1 MGLVLDHYAEPSHL
15 KLTLLIL
22 ADHCDAEGLCWPSYA
37 TVAARACCSRR
48 QAITNVQ
55 RLIDT
60 GFVEVVELGGR
71 RPNGRGGAN
80 VSNLFR
86 VNEHLL
92 ASLPRLT
99 ATVDKSA
106 EKVRRLHRR
115 GEVDFTST
123 GEVKRAS
130 PKPSVEPSQLTIRGV
145 DPVDSSSPA
154 LPSPPAGEKSG
165 SFRRL
170 SDVLE
175 NAPSVMGQRYHLPTT
190 DTNICS

>member
-22 ADHCDAEGLCWPSYA
+22 ADHCDADGLCWPSYA

-48 QAITNVQ
+48 QAITNIQ

-86 VNEHLL
+86 VNEQLL

-99 ATVDKSA
+99 GTVDKSA
-106 EKVRRLHRR
+106 EKMRRLHRR
-115 GEVDFTST
+115 GEAGFAPI
-123 GEVKRAS
+123 GGVKRAS
-130 PKPSVEPSQLTIRGV
+130 PEPSVEPSQLTISSV
-145 DPVDSSSPA
+145 DAVDSSLPA
-154 LPSPPAGEKSG
+154 ASSRNSG
-165 SFRRL
+165 PFKRL
-170 SDVLE
+170 GDVLCTMD
-175 NAPSVMGQRYHLPTT
+175 VGT
-190 DTNICS
+190 DRASEAR